1 MSTTDLIELQRAVA
15 AAVQNLMA
23 PQLYRPNEA
32 AAALGLSRAKIYD
45 LMKRGQLAFVV
56 IDSDR
61 RIPASEVRRLA
72 AEGVPK
78 ISEQA

>member
-1 MSTTDLIELQRAVA
+1 MSSTINLADLQQAVT
-15 AAVQNLMA
+15 AAVQGLLA

-32 AAALGLSRAKIYD
+32 AAALGLSRAKVYE

-61 RIPASEVRRLA
+61 RIPASEVRRLV
-72 AEGVPK
+72 AEGVPGK
-78 ISEQA
+78 EA

>member
-1 MSTTDLIELQRAVA
+1 MSTIDLADLQHAVA
-15 AAVQNLMA
+15 AAVEKLIA

-45 LMKRGQLAFVV
+45 LMKRGQVAFVV

-61 RIPASEVRRLA
+61 RIPASEVRRLV
-72 AEGVPK
+72 AEGVPAK
-78 ISEQA
+78 AGA